1 MAEENFMSFDDVMK
15 ELNVDAEELKRMI
28 SEGQLPAW
36 RSEGKFK
43 MKKDDIDN
51 LKKGKLNEP
60 TVILPSA
67 PGGGTL
73 NIDEELSALGG
84 ETTDMAQ
91 PTAGGDE
98 VVEESPGDQ
107 GVQVGGAHETEEFV
121 LEDDTAQGEATGEK
135 GSDETFVEEPLGE
148 SPPVDVGEEA
158 NADVDADA
166 TIAEGV
172 VEETAPAVITRKRR
186 AMAPQMTPDQMEEL
200 LDKQKAHPAWTVV
213 AFFFTLVTLATALV
227 AFDLVTMSS
236 AKVDQPAA
244 MTKGVVRW
252 IVGDIYWKDEKWKQD
267 INGRWPEAGTAKPD
281 SYQTPFAT
289 NYDGVT
295 FEKPDWPTPKLPT
308 EGE

>member
-28 SEGQLPAW
+28 SEGQIPAW

-43 MKKDDIDN
+43 MKKEDIDN

-67 PGGGTL
+67 PAGGTL

-91 PTAGGDE
+91 PTAGE
-98 VVEESPGDQ
+98 ELVEASPGDA
-107 GVQVGGAHETEEFV
+107 GAQVGSAHETEEFV
-121 LEDDTAQGEATGEK
+121 LEEDTAQTEASGEK
-135 GSDETFVEEPLGE
+135 ALDETFVEEPVGE
-148 SPPVDVGEEA
+148 SPPVNVGEEA
-158 NADVDADA
+158 TADVNADA
-166 TIAEGV
+166 TITEGV

-186 AMAPQMTPDQMEEL
+186 AMAPQMTPEQMEEI

-213 AFFFTLVTLATALV
+213 AFFLTLVTLATALV
-227 AFDLVTMSS
+227 VFDLVTMSS
-236 AKVDQPAA
+236 AKVDQPSA
-244 MTKGVVRW
+244 MTKGIVRW
-252 IVGDIYWKDEKWKQD
+252 IVGDIYWKDEKWKAD
-267 INGRWPEAGTAKPD
+267 INSRWPEGGTAKPD
-281 SYQTPFAT
+281 SYHTPFTT

-295 FEKPDWPTPKLPT
+295 FDKPDWPTPKLPA